1 LIITRFKH
9 YIRNNPTLFRILW
22 KRQETS
28 FFKRRVLRP
37 KDDIVIEGFPRSGNT
52 FATYAFHA
60 AYEDKSN
67 LKIGNHFHSP
77 AQFSL
82 AKKYNIP
89 ALLLIRKPIDAVT
102 SLTIYHNESNPKK
115 YLLSYIYFHSPL
127 IKIQSSFTTAKF
139 EDVISN
145 MGNIIENVN
154 LQFNSNFNIP
164 NHDQGFSDKIIKN
177 IEQDRIKRLNLF
189 GDKESSELRAT
200 IPSEKKNQLKKQ
212 IRSQLETTEY
222 QTLIARAN
230 ELYNTITE

>member
-1 LIITRFKH
+1 MC
-9 YIRNNPTLFRILW
+9 IRDR
-22 KRQETS
+22 
-28 FFKRRVLRP
+28 
-37 KDDIVIEGFPRSGNT
+37 
-52 FATYAFHA
+52 
-60 AYEDKSN
+60 
-67 LKIGNHFHSP
+67 
-77 AQFSL
+77 
-82 AKKYNIP
+82 
-89 ALLLIRKPIDAVT
+89 
-102 SLTIYHNESNPKK
+102 
-115 YLLSYIYFHSPL
+115 

-154 LQFNSNFNIP
+154 LQFHSNFNTP
-164 NHDQGFSDKIIKN
+164 NHDQDFSDKIIKN